1 MAFKGIGEVQFG
13 VGMYPTDYAIGPV
26 VGPSKVAAAFEGHA
40 QAAVV
45 KG

>member
-1 MAFKGIGEVQFG
+1 MAFKGIDQVLFD
-13 VGMYPTDYAIGPV
+13 VGMYPIDCAVGPV